1 MSSIEQCLAQLDS
14 VRDSAAD
21 PRAAYVI
28 RSRLERLLLSCARL
42 AAAMNAAPEPDM
54 PCPIGELPVSPEN
67 ARSLARACGT
77 LHELTGSICRPSE
90 SLDVRWDEGW
100 SRVSSALD
108 QLEAVLRSHRPDVS
122 GLASANKSNAGT
134 SYRLAAGD

>member
-1 MSSIEQCLAQLDS
+1 MSSIEQCLAQVDS
-14 VRDSAAD
+14 VRDAAAD

-42 AAAMNAAPEPDM
+42 AAAMNAALEPDM
-54 PCPIGELPVSPEN
+54 PRPIGELPASPEDG
-67 ARSLARACGT
+67 RRLARACDT
-77 LHELTGSICRPSE
+77 LHDLTGSICRPSE
-90 SLDVRWDEGW
+90 SLDVRWDDGW

-108 QLEAVLRSHRPDVS
+108 QLEAVLRSQRRDVS
-122 GLASANKSNAGT
+122 GLASTNTSSVST